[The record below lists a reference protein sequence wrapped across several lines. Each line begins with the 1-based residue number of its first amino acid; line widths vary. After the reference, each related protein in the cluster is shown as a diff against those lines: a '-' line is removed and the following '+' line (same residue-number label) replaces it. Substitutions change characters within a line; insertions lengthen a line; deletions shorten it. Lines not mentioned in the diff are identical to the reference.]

1 MPKIIDINKIFK
13 ATLEVYVERGYE
25 SAATKE
31 IAARAGVNEAT
42 LYRRFNTKAELVRA
56 ALEHEL
62 AASPFGHLTASSDA
76 QTDIANIARAYIET
90 FEEFGAVVMQV
101 ISEAARV
108 PELEAVVP
116 ALLPNL
122 AMAAQIIAS
131 HQSAGRIAAG
141 NPFQKLI
148 CLIAPLAMVGT
159 VTKSGPLSLI
169 SLASLDPEQAA
180 KAFLKG
186 HAA

>member
-1 MPKIIDINKIFK
+1 LPKIVDTGKIFT
-13 ATLEVYVERGYE
+13 ATLQVYVERGYE
-25 SAATKE
+25 SATTKE

-42 LYRRFNTKAELVRA
+42 LYRRYKTKAELFRT

-62 AASPFGHLTASSDA
+62 AASPFGHLTAGSDA
-76 QTDIANIARAYIET
+76 QTDIASIARAYIET
-90 FEEFGAVVMQV
+90 FAEFGAVVMQV
-101 ISEAARV
+101 INEAARE
-108 PELEAVVP
+108 PELKAVVP

-122 AMAAQIIAS
+122 AKAAQIIAV

-148 CLIAPLAMVGT
+148 FLIAPLAMVGIASKT
-159 VTKSGPLSLI
+159 DTLSLV
-169 SLASLDPEQAA
+169 SLASLDPEQIAA
-180 KAFLKG
+180 EFLTG